1 MGGNLSDSSIPNDG
15 PPSYSRT
22 PHSVADSLPIPSVG
36 SPASAAPSP
45 MLDSAHSQA
54 SVPPADQVRNENI
67 FRSIFQTGK

>member
-1 MGGNLSDSSIPNDG
+1 MANDG

-45 MLDSAHSQA
+45 MIDSAHSQT
-54 SVPPADQVRNENI
+54 SVPPVDQVRKF
-67 FRSIFQTGK
+67 FRSLKQLVL